1 MSNRI
6 EQIIEN
12 IYDFVESCKP
22 AALSQSKIVV
32 PRDELYELL
41 DELRVKTPDEI
52 KRYQKIINNRDAIIK
67 DAEEKAAEIIEEA
80 RRNAE
85 AILNENSI
93 VQQAYAKANEMVS
106 EAAGNKERIEA
117 AANRDADQ
125 IRGGSL
131 AYADELLYTVER
143 TLAMCYESMQA
154 RSEAMLSEL
163 REKLETVIENRKSLY
178 PEGEEPETTYVVDEP
193 ATQDEPFGEGYDED
207 IFIKNINE

>member
-12 IYDFVESCKP
+12 IYEFVESCKP
-22 AALSQSKIVV
+22 APLSQSKIVV

-80 RRNAE
+80 RRNAD
-85 AILNENSI
+85 ALLNENNI
-93 VQQAYAKANEMVS
+93 FQQACAKANELVS
-106 EAAGNKERIEA
+106 EAATNKERIEA

-131 AYADELLYTVER
+131 AYADELLYTIER
-143 TLAMCYESMQA
+143 TLAICYESMQA
-154 RSEAMLSEL
+154 RSEAMLNEL
-163 REKLETVIENRKSLY
+163 KDKLDTVIENRKALY
-178 PEGEEPETTYVVDEP
+178 PEGMEPETEYVEE
-193 ATQDEPFGEGYDED
+193 AAAQEEPFAEGYDED
-207 IFIKNINE
+207 IFIKNISE

>member
-1 MSNRI
+1 MANKI
-6 EQIIEN
+6 EQMIEN

-22 AALSQSKIVV
+22 APLSQNKIVV

-41 DELRVKTPDEI
+41 DELRVQTPEEL
-52 KRYQKIINNRDAIIK
+52 KFYKKMLNNREALLK

-117 AANRDADQ
+117 AANRDAEQ

-131 AYADELLYTVER
+131 AYADELLYNVER
-143 TLAMCYESMQA
+143 TLALCYESMQA
-154 RSEAMLSEL
+154 RSEAMLSDL
-163 REKLETVIENRKSLY
+163 REKLNTVIENRKSLY
-178 PEGEEPETTYVVDEP
+178 PDGEEPEATYVVDEP
-193 ATQDEPFGEGYDED
+193 AAQEEPFGEGYDEE

>member
-6 EQIIEN
+6 EQIIDN
-12 IYDFVESCKP
+12 IYDFIESCKP
-22 AALSQSKIVV
+22 APLSQNKIIV

-52 KRYQKIINNRDAIIK
+52 KRYQKILNNREALLK
-67 DAEEKAAEIIEEA
+67 DAEEKAAEIIEDA
-80 RRNAE
+80 RRKAD

-154 RSEAMLSEL
+154 RSEAMLGEL

-178 PEGEEPETTYVVDEP
+178 PDGEDSDAAYGAEETAPQE
-193 ATQDEPFGEGYDED
+193 EPFGEGYDED

>member
-12 IYDFVESCKP
+12 IYEFVESCKP
-22 AALSQSKIVV
+22 ATFSQNKIVV

-80 RRNAE
+80 RRNAD
-85 AILNENSI
+85 ALLNENNI
-93 VQQAYAKANEMVS
+93 FQQACAKANELVS

-143 TLAMCYESMQA
+143 TLAICYDSMQA
-154 RSEAMLSEL
+154 RSEAMLNEL
-163 REKLETVIENRKSLY
+163 KEKLDTVIENRKALY
-178 PEGEEPETTYVVDEP
+178 PEGMEPEAAYAEQPAPQEEP
-193 ATQDEPFGEGYDED
+193 FSEGYDED
-207 IFIKNINE
+207 IFIKNIDE